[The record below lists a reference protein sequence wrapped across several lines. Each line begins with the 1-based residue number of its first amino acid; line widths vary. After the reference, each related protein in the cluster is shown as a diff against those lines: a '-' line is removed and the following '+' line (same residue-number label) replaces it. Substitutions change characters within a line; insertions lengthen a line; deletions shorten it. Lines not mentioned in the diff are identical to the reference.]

1 MKQSISIIVFLL
13 SVVIIYLFK
22 IPYTYALEEHIKNM
36 FENRVGLLANS
47 NSCVSKNYLRA
58 IVGKSK
64 NYDNCPLDELEG
76 AEIYYSFQSE
86 LLKTYIDNDYI
97 SSARVIEKYTN
108 LERFNN
114 YISDTNY
121 LKMLKNKAEM
131 YDLTQLIEKAKLEIE
146 YDREQGAFIEPSTKF
161 KIDTG
166 IKFGLFEERYCTKT
180 KFKKEVI
187 GALGDLNM
195 YEGCLVQLEKN
206 ETFPSLISL
215 RDQNIFGTHYL
226 LSYSE
231 VTNISNLAQHA
242 ASTTLDLFYDG
253 HWMFFSGSIV
263 FSNNTLTEQNIC
275 LDSGAVSSYL
285 SPRFYR
291 NVRDSLIDEKVI
303 KLTSD
308 NDSGTDS
315 ALGKIV
321 GSLIVVVG
329 GKEIKLIDTPALF
342 RHPNLSQC
350 DLVIGQDVMK
360 KMKRID
366 TKNRTITFSI

>member
-1 MKQSISIIVFLL
+1 MIMLFFLAIVN
-13 SVVIIYLFK
+13 IYFFK
-22 IPYTYALEEHIKNM
+22 ISNAYALEEHIKNM

-47 NSCVSKNYLRA
+47 NSCVSKNYFRA
-58 IVGKSK
+58 IIGNSK
-64 NYDNCPLDELEG
+64 NYKKCPLDELEG

-86 LLKTYIDNDYI
+86 LLETYIDNDYV
-97 SSARVIEKYTN
+97 SSARVIKKYIS

-131 YDLTQLIEKAKLEIE
+131 YDLTQLTEKAKLKIE
-146 YDREQGAFIEPSTKF
+146 YNREHGAFIEPSTKF

-166 IKFGLFEERYCTKT
+166 IKFGLFEERFCTKT

-195 YEGCLVQLEKN
+195 YEGCLVQLGKN

-231 VTNISNLAQHA
+231 VVNISNLAQNS

-263 FSNNTLTEQNIC
+263 FLNKTLTEQNIC
-275 LDSGAVSSYL
+275 LDSGAVASYL

-321 GSLIVVVG
+321 KSLIVVMG
-329 GKEIKLIDTPALF
+329 GKELKLIDTPVLF
-342 RHPNLSQC
+342 RHFNLSQC

-360 KMKRID
+360 KMKKID